1 MPDDFRQDI
10 NHLNRW
16 GAEIFSKELAA
27 RIQKLRLAGT
37 FFFASEFFLRKRS
50 DTQPRRTRNFA
61 CSI

>member
-37 FFFASEFFLRKRS
+37 PSARGREGESERS
-50 DTQPRRTRNFA
+50 RDKSER
-61 CSI
+61 